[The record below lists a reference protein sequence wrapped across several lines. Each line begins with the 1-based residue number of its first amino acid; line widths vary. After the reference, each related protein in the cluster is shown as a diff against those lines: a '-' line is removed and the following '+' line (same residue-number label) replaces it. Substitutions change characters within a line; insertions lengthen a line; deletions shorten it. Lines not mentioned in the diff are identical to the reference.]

1 MNKKV
6 DFVENLIYM
15 KNQAKNKKGGVAMNK
30 GELVSFVASKAGITK
45 AQARAAVNAVIEGIT
60 KGIKENG
67 KVQLVGFGTFK
78 IVERKER
85 TGIDPRTK
93 KKIKIP
99 AKKVVKFSPGRDLK
113 I

>member
-1 MNKKV
+1 
-6 DFVENLIYM
+6 
-15 KNQAKNKKGGVAMNK
+15 MNK

-45 AQARAAVNAVIEGIT
+45 AQARSAVNAVIEGIT

-67 KVQLVGFGTFK
+67 KVQLAGFGTFK

-99 AKKVVKFSPGRDLK
+99 AKKVVKFSPRRDLK